1 MKNVFLDVK
10 FRALEWFVTDQT
22 TVNRIRLTRLLT
34 YNYIYPNQISLLI
47 QKSIYL
53 TLVNRTH
60 RERILHADF
69 ERIATC
75 SSDLSNAFGRKK
87 KLTKNTINEHIHDH
101 TVYIQFHSFSVHIF
115 WTFLRVLTQ
124 HMVLGCV
131 FGSIILQWNDFKT
144 RKRKLWGMY
153 QASDGHDH

>member
-1 MKNVFLDVK
+1 M
-10 FRALEWFVTDQT
+10 LEWFVTDQT

-69 ERIATC
+69 ERISTC
-75 SSDLSNAFGRKK
+75 GSDLSNAFGRKK
-87 KLTKNTINEHIHDH
+87 LTKNTMNLSMIIPFI
-101 TVYIQFHSFSVHIF
+101 YSFSVHIF
-115 WTFLRVLTQ
+115 WTFLSVLTQ